1 MSFRIGVF
9 ATVLDEQ
16 GRVLLCHRRDHDF
29 WCQPGGG
36 LEPGEP
42 PWQGVARETLEE
54 TGLEVIVER
63 LVGVYCWPDSDEI
76 IFSFRCVA
84 VGGALTLNE
93 EARDLRYF
101 ALDALPTNLFAEHA
115 ERIRDAIHTHAHSA
129 LLRTPTGLS
138 APDEIRQRLARAEAI
153 ARRAD
158 ETGGSGE

>member
-36 LEPGEP
+36 LESGEP
-42 PWQGVARETLEE
+42 PWQGVARETFEE

-63 LVGVYCWPDSDEI
+63 LVGVYCWPQSDEI

-84 VGGALTLNE
+84 VGGALTLND

-101 ALDALPTNLFAEHA
+101 ALDALPANLFAEHA
-115 ERIRDAIHTHAHSA
+115 ERIRDAVHADGPA
-129 LLRTPTGLS
+129 LLRTPVGLS
-138 APDEIRQRLARAEAI
+138 APDEIRLRLARAEAI
-153 ARRAD
+153 ARQAD
-158 ETGGSGE
+158 ETGRSGE